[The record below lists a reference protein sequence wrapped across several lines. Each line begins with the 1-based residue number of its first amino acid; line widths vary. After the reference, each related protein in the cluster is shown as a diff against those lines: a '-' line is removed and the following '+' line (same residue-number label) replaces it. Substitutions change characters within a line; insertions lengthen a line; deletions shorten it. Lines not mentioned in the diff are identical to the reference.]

1 MEIIDNGA
9 VPKEYETP
17 ERSSDTRGTIPVS
30 TRSEVESS
38 AFLQTFRELFARD
51 HNPFALWRRS
61 LELER
66 SR

>member
-1 MEIIDNGA
+1 MEIIENGSTLQ
-9 VPKEYETP
+9 EYDTR
-17 ERSSDTRGTIPVS
+17 ERHPDTRGVIPVS

-38 AFLQTFRELFARD
+38 AFLQTLRELFGRD